1 MFRKDDVSIPKAVP
15 IPDIP
20 HDSQT
25 TFEVGID
32 LRRKVY
38 KTGRQATRSDGVKGE
53 VGYKQFSGSK
63 KVFSLIYI
71 LCSNCSENHKN
82 VFLRVH
88 CMLFDR

>member
-38 KTGRQATRSDGVKGE
+38 KTGRQANRSEGVKEE
-53 VGYKQFSGSK
+53 VGYKNSPGSK
-63 KVFSLIYI
+63 KFFSWTYMLW
-71 LCSNCSENHKN
+71 CNCSENAF
-82 VFLRVH
+82 FLRVH

>member
-1 MFRKDDVSIPKAVP
+1 MKDDVSIPKAVP

-38 KTGRQATRSDGVKGE
+38 KTGRQATRSEGGKEE
-53 VGYKQFSGSK
+53 VGYKNSSGSK
-63 KVFSLIYI
+63 KFFLGLTCYGVIAPKTPFFLGYI
-71 LCSNCSENHKN
+71 ACCSC
-82 VFLRVH
+82 
-88 CMLFDR
+88 